1 MAATTPAHEH
11 GLMTPRGNGRGTAVL
26 FGNGRGWHTSA
37 ESAPVK
43 DLLSIMRLG
52 RDNLL
57 TVLDIAAS
65 FKRDPLEV
73 ASLLRGHTVV
83 LYFNKPST
91 RTRISFETAVA
102 QLGGTPL
109 AVGPHEL
116 QLDRGETIED
126 TARVISSYARA
137 FVIRTF
143 SDDDVQRFATAAS
156 IPVINALTDTHHPCQ
171 ALGDLLTMR
180 ELWGGFGG
188 RRLAFVGDGDNVAH
202 SLIQGCAVVG
212 VDVAVACPPG
222 YEPNGQIV
230 AEAASVA
237 RATGNEV
244 FITHDPAEAV
254 RHADAVYTDVWLSM
268 GVPDAERDARQDAFR
283 GYQVDATL
291 MAGAKPDAFFM
302 HCLPAHRGEEV
313 NAEVFDGA
321 QSRVFQQA
329 ANRLPTEQAILF
341 ALLTGRLAAP
351 APPSD
356 TGYE

>member
-1 MAATTPAHEH
+1 MAVITPASDRDMAAATSQRRES
-11 GLMTPRGNGRGTAVL
+11 AVL
-26 FGNGRGWHTSA
+26 YGDGRGWQTHS
-37 ESAPVK
+37 EHAPVK
-43 DLLSIMRLG
+43 DLLSIIRLG
-52 RDNLL
+52 RDNLR

-65 FKRDPLEV
+65 FKRDPLE
-73 ASLLRGHTVV
+73 AAALLHGHTVV

-91 RTRISFETAVA
+91 RTRISFETAVT

-143 SDDDVQRFATAAS
+143 SDDDVRRFAAAATV
-156 IPVINALTDTHHPCQ
+156 PVINALTDTHHPCQ
-171 ALGDLLTMR
+171 AIGDLLTMR
-180 ELWGGFGG
+180 ETWGGFAG

-202 SLIQGCAVVG
+202 SLIQGCALLG
-212 VDVAVACPPG
+212 IDIAVACPPG
-222 YEPNGQIV
+222 FEPEGPIV
-230 AEAASVA
+230 AEAAAIA

-268 GVPDAERDARQDAFR
+268 GVDEEERAARIDAFR
-283 GYQVDATL
+283 PYQVDAAL
-291 MAGAKPDAFFM
+291 MARAQADAIFM

-313 NAEVFDGA
+313 TADVIDGER
-321 QSRVFQQA
+321 SRVFQQA

-341 ALLTGRLAAP
+341 ALVTGRLATSAP
-351 APPSD
+351 QPD
-356 TGYE
+356 TTVV